1 MNDRITQFERLWT
14 TRPPLPR
21 IMSFEPEPE
30 LRMPQAC
37 WLQRQTNEH
46 ASLSPRKKEQFWR
59 AQTQAERDAL
69 LATIRPVDLRMP
81 LSDRADP
88 IELDE
93 TEVEELRA
101 LMASWPVR
109 TDCVEDAE
117 LAPERIAEKIYD
129 PAIHIAPLTAPLITA
144 PDAPEPLDHSED
156 RLYALIAAAESMIT
170 ELERPEIPPPA
181 PLVRTIT
188 EALPRPALVRTIT
201 DALPRPPL
209 VRAITDIGPGP
220 GLQRSTND
228 HERLRPDLR
237 DRFWSADAEEKAELL
252 ATLSPIESSF
262 PGLPSL
268 PPITA
273 EEVEEILRSMRR

>member
-1 MNDRITQFERLWT
+1 MNDRITQFERLWA

-21 IMSFEPEPE
+21 IMAFEPEPE
-30 LRMPQAC
+30 LRMPQAS

-46 ASLSPRKKEQFWR
+46 ASLSPRKKEQFWS

-69 LATIRPVDLRMP
+69 LATIRPVDLHMP

-93 TEVEELRA
+93 FEIEELRT
-101 LMASWPVR
+101 LIDSWPVR
-109 TDCVEDAE
+109 TDCLEDAE
-117 LAPERIAEKIYD
+117 LAPERIAEGIYD

-144 PDAPEPLDHSED
+144 PDHSED
-156 RLYALIAAAESMIT
+156 RLYALIAAAESMIA
-170 ELERPEIPPPA
+170 ELESPEIPPPA

-188 EALPRPALVRTIT
+188 EALPRPA
-201 DALPRPPL
+201 L

-237 DRFWSADAEEKAELL
+237 ERFWSADAEEKAELL

-262 PGLPSL
+262 PGLPAL

>member
-21 IMSFEPEPE
+21 IMAFEPEPE

-46 ASLSPRKKEQFWR
+46 ASLSPRKKEQFWS

-69 LATIRPVDLRMP
+69 LATISPVDLHMP
-81 LSDRADP
+81 LSDRYADPDP

-93 TEVEELRA
+93 FEMTEELRD

-109 TDCVEDAE
+109 TDCLEDTE
-117 LAPERIAEKIYD
+117 VTEVIPERIAEGIYD

-144 PDAPEPLDHSED
+144 PDPED
-156 RLYALIAAAESMIT
+156 RLYALVAAAERMIAD
-170 ELERPEIPPPA
+170 IGPP
-181 PLVRTIT
+181 
-188 EALPRPALVRTIT
+188 PALVRTIT
-201 DALPRPPL
+201 DLPRPPL

-220 GLQRSTND
+220 GLQRSTNE

-237 DRFWSADAEEKAELL
+237 ERFWSADAEEKAELL

-262 PGLPSL
+262 PGLPAL